1 MYLQLMAKN
10 RGECPMKFIIFGA
23 SGFIGS
29 ALTDYWLRA
38 GHEVILVGRKA
49 AVTPQFPHASSTTWA
64 ELEANLELAEGSD
77 GWVNLSGASL
87 NQRWS
92 QKNKDLIIQSRLKAV
107 NDVGRLLQRLHS
119 RPNVIIQASAV
130 GIYGTSLDKT
140 FDENSPANI
149 SDFPS
154 QVVQLWEAA
163 ADEAYSKI
171 GSRVIKLRTGIV
183 LGNGGGALT
192 LLKLPYLLGFG
203 GRMGS
208 GKQWMSWIMLS
219 DIIKLIDYA
228 VHQSSIEG
236 PLNAVAPHPV
246 TNDKFGRML
255 GTAYHRPH
263 WFPVPAPVLNLALG
277 EMSELV
283 LQGQR
288 VLPAKALEHGFV
300 FQYPELLSGLK
311 SLKSKKSD

>member
-1 MYLQLMAKN
+1 
-10 RGECPMKFIIFGA
+10 MKFIIFGA

-29 ALTDYWLRA
+29 ALTDYWLRE

-49 AVTPQFPHASSTTWA
+49 VTPLSPFASSTTWA
-64 ELEANLELAEGSD
+64 ELAVNPELAEGSD

-92 QKNKDLIIQSRLKAV
+92 QKNKNLIIQSRLTAV
-107 NDVGRLLQRLHS
+107 NDAGRLLQKLHTK
-119 RPNVIIQASAV
+119 PNVIIQASAV

-140 FDENSPANI
+140 FDESSQANI

-154 QVVQLWEAA
+154 HVVQLWEAA
-163 ADEAYSKI
+163 VDEAYSETD
-171 GSRVIKLRTGIV
+171 SRVVKLRTGIV
-183 LGNGGGALT
+183 LGNGGGAFT

-246 TNDKFGRML
+246 TNDEFGRLL

-263 WFPVPAPVLNLALG
+263 WFPVPAPVLKLALG

-288 VLPAKALEHGFV
+288 VLPAKAMEHGFV
-300 FQYPELLSGLK
+300 FEYPELLSGLK
-311 SLKSKKSD
+311 SLKTD

>member
-1 MYLQLMAKN
+1 
-10 RGECPMKFIIFGA
+10 MKFIIFGA

-29 ALTDYWLRA
+29 ALTDYWLRK
-38 GHEVILVGRKA
+38 GHEVVLVGRKA
-49 AVTPQFPHASSTTWA
+49 AVAPQLPLASSTTWA
-64 ELEANLELAEGSD
+64 ELQANPELAEGSD

-92 QKNKDLIIQSRLKAV
+92 QKNKDLIIQSRLTAV
-107 NDVGRLLQRLHS
+107 NDAGRLLQRL
-119 RPNVIIQASAV
+119 RMKPNVIVQASAV
-130 GIYGTSLDKT
+130 GIYGTSLNKT
-140 FDENSPANI
+140 FDESSSANI

-154 QVVQLWEAA
+154 HVVQLWEAE
-163 ADEAYSKI
+163 ADKAYSAI
-171 GSRVIKLRTGIV
+171 DSRVVKLRTGVV

-192 LLKLPYLLGFG
+192 MLKLPYLLGFG

-246 TNDKFGRML
+246 TNDEFGRTL

-263 WFPVPAPVLNLALG
+263 WFPVSAPVLKLALG

-288 VLPAKALEHGFV
+288 VLPSKALENGFL
-300 FQYPELLSGLK
+300 FEYPELLSGLK
-311 SLKSKKSD
+311 ALKSD